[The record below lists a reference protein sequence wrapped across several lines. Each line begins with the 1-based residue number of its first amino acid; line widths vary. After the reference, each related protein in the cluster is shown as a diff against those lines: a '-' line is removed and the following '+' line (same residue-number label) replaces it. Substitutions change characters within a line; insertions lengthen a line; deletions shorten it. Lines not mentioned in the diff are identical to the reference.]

1 MDPRFIKLSNLL
13 IEYSLGNYDAKI
25 KLSKQKDAIDAFISS
40 VNMLGEELKSTAI
53 SRNHFNNIFDS
64 VSDTVFV
71 LNKKGIIELANKSI
85 SANLGLPEEP
95 VYNKKIDD
103 FFTCLNKTSLFNKL
117 KKQLHASASLQNND
131 SILGLIRSKPNCIVS
146 CNMSF
151 LTNSKKQRT
160 GYILTVRDVTQ
171 IKNFE
176 EELIASEEKYRNI
189 FQNSSDSIFISD
201 ETDHLSDLNDAGIQL
216 LKVRS
221 HEIFN
226 HKISDFI
233 YNPLDK
239 KIFLEK
245 LKAKNNIVDFKTKL
259 IDTEGNIVDCIISS
273 NKIND
278 NRKHFKGYQGYIKN
292 ITKQEEVDNLIVR
305 TINDTQEKERIRFS
319 KDIHDSLGQQLSAVK
334 FYIGTLRNTYNLP
347 DEKKNEIVEK
357 SNDAILDVLSDLRN
371 ICFNLMPQTLQNVGL
386 KAAVNEL
393 CRKIVIADEL
403 EFKIVINEDQFSIS
417 KNLEFTIFRV
427 IQEFINNSIT
437 HGKSSKINIK
447 ITADKKELAI
457 NLKDNGMGFDI
468 AKVRKEGMGLL
479 NVRSRVKSYNGSIT
493 INSAPNKGTHY
504 LIIIPLTN

>member
-71 LNKKGIIELANKSI
+71 LSKKGVIELANKSI
-85 SANLGLPEEP
+85 SDQLGLPEGP
-95 VYNKKIDD
+95 VVNKRIDD

-117 KKQLHASASLQNND
+117 KKQLSSENTFAQNND
-131 SILGLIRSKPNCIVS
+131 PILGLVRSKANCIVS
-146 CNMSF
+146 CSMSF
-151 LTNSKKQRT
+151 LTDSKKQRT
-160 GYILTVRDVTQ
+160 GYILTIRDVTQ
-171 IKNFE
+171 IKYFE
-176 EELIASEEKYRNI
+176 EQLIASEEKYRNI

-201 ETDHLSDLNDAGIQL
+201 ETDYLSDLNDAGIDL
-216 LKVRS
+216 LKIRS
-221 HEIFN
+221 HEILN

-233 YNPLDK
+233 YNALDK
-239 KIFLEK
+239 KLFLEK
-245 LKAKNNIVDFKTKL
+245 IKTKSDIVDFKTKL
-259 IDTEGNIVDCIISS
+259 ISNNGDIIDCIISC

-278 NRKHFKGYQGYIKN
+278 NRNHFKGYQGFIKN

-386 KAAVNEL
+386 KAAVSEL
-393 CRKIVIADEL
+393 CRKIVISDEL
-403 EFKIVINEDQFSIS
+403 QFKIIIKEDQFSLS

-437 HGKSSKINIK
+437 HGKPTKINIK
-447 ITADKKELAI
+447 ITADKKELVI

-468 AKVRKEGMGLL
+468 GKARKEGMGLL
-479 NVRSRVKSYNGSIT
+479 NVRSRVKSYNGSIKIT
-493 INSAPNKGTHY
+493 SAPKKGTNY
-504 LIIIPLTN
+504 LIIIPL

>member
-25 KLSKQKDAIDAFISS
+25 KLSKQKDAVDAFISN

-71 LNKKGIIELANKSI
+71 LNKKGIIELANKSV
-85 SANLGLPEEP
+85 SDHLGFTDES
-95 VYNKKIDD
+95 VSNKKIDD
-103 FFTCLNKTSLFNKL
+103 YFTCFNKTSLFNKL
-117 KKQLHASASLQNND
+117 KKQLHADNNFQND
-131 SILGLIRSKPNCIVS
+131 PILGLVRSKTNFIVS
-146 CNMSF
+146 CSMSF

-171 IKNFE
+171 IKTFE
-176 EELIASEEKYRNI
+176 ERLIASEEKYRNI

-201 ETDHLSDLNDAGIQL
+201 DTDYLSDLNSAGIDL
-216 LKVRS
+216 LKIKP
-221 HEIFN
+221 HEIKN
-226 HKISDFI
+226 HKISDFL
-233 YNPLDK
+233 YNPNDK
-239 KIFLEK
+239 KLFFEK
-245 LKAKNNIVDFKTKL
+245 IKAKNDIVDFKTKL
-259 IDTEGNIVDCIISS
+259 INATGEIIDCIISL
-273 NKIND
+273 NKITD
-278 NRKHFKGYQGYIKN
+278 DRKHFKGYQGFIKN

-334 FYIGTLRNTYNLP
+334 FYIGTLRNTYNLS
-347 DEKKNEIVEK
+347 DEKKNEVVEK

-386 KAAVNEL
+386 KAAISEL

-403 EFKIVINEDQFSIS
+403 EFKIIINEDQFSIS

-437 HGKSSKINIK
+437 HGKSSKISIK
-447 ITADKKELAI
+447 ITADKKDLI
-457 NLKDNGMGFDI
+457 ISLKDNGMGFDI
-468 AKVRKEGMGLL
+468 TKARKEGMGLL

-493 INSAPNKGTHY
+493 ITSAPKKGTSY
-504 LIIIPLTN
+504 LIIIPL